1 MLQAI
6 ETKHNG
12 FLFRSRLEARW
23 AVFFDEMGI
32 KYEYEPEGFKTK
44 CGYYLPDF
52 RVMTRFGY
60 PIWYEVKPRGF
71 VSCDRF
77 NSFCQ
82 SNNAEMLRGD
92 PFNVLFDDKS
102 SVFCPR
108 CFCLSR
114 NTFLYKL
121 NRASEYCD
129 LNDMFMC
136 DTDQIFG
143 FYCFP
148 CDEDTPSGGGHAL
161 EVSTYSPFFIT
172 PHKGNLELAS
182 PYFGLYFH
190 AIHQACL
197 KARSAR
203 F

>member
-6 ETKHNG
+6 ETKYNG

-23 AVFFDEMGI
+23 AVFFDEMQI

-52 RVMTRFGY
+52 RVMSKYGY
-60 PIWYEVKPRGF
+60 PTWYEIKPRGF

-77 NSFCQ
+77 DSFRQ
-82 SNNAEMLRGD
+82 SNIAEMLCGD
-92 PFNVLFDDKS
+92 PYNVLFDDKS
-102 SVFCPR
+102 TVLCPR
-108 CFCLSR
+108 CLSLS
-114 NTFLYKL
+114 NCNFLTGHKL
-121 NRASEYCD
+121 DEMIVCSRDE
-129 LNDMFMC
+129 
-136 DTDQIFG
+136 IFS
-143 FYCFP
+143 FYCYS
-148 CDEDTPSGGGHAL
+148 CDKDTPGGGGHAL

-172 PHKGNLELAS
+172 PYKGDLQLAW
-182 PYFGLYFH
+182 PYFGLYYY
-190 AIHQACL
+190 AIHQACV

>member
-6 ETKHNG
+6 ETKYNG

-23 AVFFDEMGI
+23 ATFFDVMGI

-77 NSFCQ
+77 DSFRE
-82 SNNAEMLRGD
+82 SNNAEMLCGD
-92 PFNVLFDDKS
+92 PFNVLYDDKS

-108 CFCLSR
+108 CFCLSKD
-114 NTFLYKL
+114 NSLYRL
-121 NRASEYCD
+121 NSKYCD

-136 DTDQIFG
+136 DKDEIFR
-143 FYCFP
+143 FYCWS
-148 CDEDTPSGGGHAL
+148 CDQDTPTGGGHAL

-172 PHKGNLELAS
+172 PHKGDLELGS
-182 PYFGLYFH
+182 PYFGLYFQE
-190 AIHQACL
+190 IHKACL
-197 KARSAR
+197 AARNAR